1 VDLVVD
7 DRGLLHVAF
16 VDETG
21 TPHLARPNTA
31 PVAGPDSFTTYVN
44 TRLRGNVLADDT
56 DAEGDRLRIE
66 TSPHRTPRHGRVTLQ
81 ANGRF
86 TYVPNMGFNGT
97 DGFRYELLE
106 EGGRSAIGDVAIA
119 VEVPVLIRAVST
131 PLADQRKSS
140 RIRTSLRSPSLP
152 LMTAVLQRRV
162 RADWNDVREGPAA
175 RLTQLARPVQQEW
188 SKGHYRVELRHVDRG
203 YPLARSEEFQ
213 MPARRG
219 TDLLLRGDLTSLPNV
234 EPRLTTPKRPA
245 RSASEPTPK
254 PKPKPTATPKPPT
267 FDPARAKWG
276 LWPLNAS
283 KPQLRRGAKGDA
295 VRYVQGVIAHNAGGN
310 IAVDGDYG
318 MQTWYRVQQVQVFF
332 GLVVDGKV
340 GPETWLVIDEL
351 ATS

>member
-1 VDLVVD
+1 
-7 DRGLLHVAF
+7 
-16 VDETG
+16 
-21 TPHLARPNTA
+21 
-31 PVAGPDSFTTYVN
+31 
-44 TRLRGNVLADDT
+44 
-56 DAEGDRLRIE
+56 
-66 TSPHRTPRHGRVTLQ
+66 
-81 ANGRF
+81 
-86 TYVPNMGFNGT
+86 
-97 DGFRYELLE
+97 
-106 EGGRSAIGDVAIA
+106 
-119 VEVPVLIRAVST
+119 
-131 PLADQRKSS
+131 
-140 RIRTSLRSPSLP
+140 
-152 LMTAVLQRRV
+152 
-162 RADWNDVREGPAA
+162 
-175 RLTQLARPVQQEW
+175 
-188 SKGHYRVELRHVDRG
+188 
-203 YPLARSEEFQ
+203 
-213 MPARRG
+213 
-219 TDLLLRGDLTSLPNV
+219 LPNV